1 MIVKLIKTTFVF
13 ISKLDEA
20 NTLGI
25 NKNIAKGFSIP
36 PDKYISAVNWII
48 SINKKFNADL
58 FVKYV
63 FL

>member
-1 MIVKLIKTTFVF
+1 MVKPIRIIFVL

-25 NKNIAKGFSIP
+25 NKNIANGFNIP
-36 PDKYISAVNWII
+36 PDKYNKAANWII
-48 SINKKFNADL
+48 SINKKLKADL
-58 FVKYV
+58 FDKCV